1 MNNNPEVIAPFSQP
15 EQLYAAVDLGSN
27 SFHMV
32 IVRVV
37 SGSVHI
43 IGKVKQKV
51 RLAAGLD
58 ENMLLDQPSL
68 ERGWKCLETFAER
81 LQDIPLSNIKIV
93 GTATLRLADNADL
106 FIKKAEQILN
116 HTLNVIDGEE
126 EAKQIYLGV
135 AYTSANQGN
144 SLVIDIGGASTEVI
158 VGNDMNPIHLVS
170 TNMGCVTFKERF
182 FTDGN
187 ISEKNFESAI
197 KEANSLLE
205 PLKDGFI
212 SFDWQQCLG
221 ASGTPQAITE
231 ILVAQGISDAIR
243 IDYLYNLKQ
252 QCIDCVTI
260 DLLQIDGLIESR
272 RAIFPSGLAI
282 LIALFEQLNIQ
293 EMQIS
298 GGALREGLIYGMLDN
313 MQQNDRRL
321 QTLEQ
326 CIEHFH
332 IEPQHA
338 NRVKG
343 IALGLFKQVQDKMVS
358 DKVDCEAILIASA
371 MLHETGLHIEY
382 KLHHQ
387 HGAYILSHLPMV
399 GYTQQQ
405 RAGIKTLVQSHR
417 QEIKLSLFDS
427 FHPEVR
433 QALLVLVRVLR
444 LSCLLSIRRKDNL
457 LADFTLLVSDKKW
470 TLTFP
475 EGWLKAHPLID
486 AELANEKWQQHKV
499 GWLLECY

>member
-1 MNNNPEVIAPFSQP
+1 MNNTEIIAPFSQP

-37 SGSVHI
+37 AGSVHI

-58 ENMLLDQPSL
+58 ENMLLDQSSL
-68 ERGWKCLETFAER
+68 ERGWQCLETFAER

-93 GTATLRLADNADL
+93 GTATLRLAANADV
-106 FIKKAEQILN
+106 FIKKAEKILK
-116 HTLNVIDGEE
+116 HKLNVIDGEE
-126 EAKQIYLGV
+126 EARQIYLGV

-170 TNMGCVTFKERF
+170 MNMGCVTFKERF
-182 FTDGN
+182 FADGN
-187 ISEKNFESAI
+187 ISEENFEHAI
-197 KEANSLLE
+197 KEARFLLE
-205 PLKDGFI
+205 SVKDDFI
-212 SFDWQQCLG
+212 SFVWQQCLG

-231 ILVAQGISDAIR
+231 ILVTQGISDSIR

-326 CIEHFH
+326 CIERFH
-332 IEPQHA
+332 IDPSHA
-338 NRVKG
+338 NRVKN
-343 IALGLFKQVQDKMVS
+343 IALSLFKQAQNQMLLG
-358 DKVDCEAILIASA
+358 KVDCEAILMASA
-371 MLHETGLHIEY
+371 MLHEIGLHIEY

-387 HGAYILSHLPMV
+387 HGAYILSHLPLV

-417 QEIKLSLFDS
+417 QEIKLGLFDA

-433 QALLVLVRVLR
+433 QALLILVRVLR

-457 LADFTLLVSDKKW
+457 LADFTLIVSDEKW

-475 EGWLKAHPLID
+475 KGWLKAHPLID

-499 GWLLECY
+499 GWVLECF